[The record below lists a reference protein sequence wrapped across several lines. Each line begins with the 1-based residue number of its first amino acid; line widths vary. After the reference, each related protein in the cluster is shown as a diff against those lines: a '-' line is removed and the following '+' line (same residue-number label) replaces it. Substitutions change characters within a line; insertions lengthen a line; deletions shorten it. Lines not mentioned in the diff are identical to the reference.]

1 MSGVLQTVNSTTFEA
16 IRVNGGWAEVYY
28 YLTPCLH
35 THWGYGIDDPLNG
48 DVAAGQVNYN
58 DTIFS
63 NIIWDATQSVRF
75 GFEFTYRE
83 TIYSALPDNQGF
95 GLHGQAQW
103 KF

>member
-1 MSGVLQTVNSTTFEA
+1 MRASTGDA
-16 IRVNGGWAEVYY
+16 IRTNGGWAEVYY

-35 THWGYGIDDPLNG
+35 THWGYGVDDPL
-48 DVAAGQVNYN
+48 DQDLAPGQISYN

-63 NIIWDATQSVRF
+63 NLLWDVTQSFRL

-83 TIYSALPDNQGF
+83 TEYITLAGNDGV